1 VVEEWSTG
9 VVEYWVVGFRSP
21 LLYHSNTPPFQI
33 FFSSLCYRPHRLSP
47 FVFGF
52 FIVGLEEY
60 LMTIGTAL
68 YD

>member
-1 VVEEWSTG
+1 MD
-9 VVEYWVVGFRSP
+9 RINP
-21 LLYHSNTPPFQI
+21 ILHCSNIPVLQLILT
-33 FFSSLCYRPHRLSP
+33 LRYRPHCLSP

>member
-1 VVEEWSTG
+1 M
-9 VVEYWVVGFRSP
+9 EYWSGGVMDRISP
-21 LLYHSNTPPFQI
+21 ILHCSNIPVLQLILT
-33 FFSSLCYRPHRLSP
+33 LRYRPHCLSP